1 MLEFDK
7 IIMSMDDIVTIIDE
21 CILDLNSPFSFY
33 VNGKLAREISE
44 YLYFFYGMT
53 DAEFDGEFNSEFND
67 SDEYLITS
75 ITKTYEDDYRI
86 FIGLVRYDG
95 ILLKNENNGAAYIF
109 LDSLKLKEIDERV
122 KVDRIYIC
130 EYVEIEDDEECECNN
145 DCGLA
150 TLLLAQKGEFVV
162 DMADAITDVS
172 KKIDN
177 ITCLGF
183 DRNIKYE
190 IQQDLYNITV
200 KLAEYQED

>member
-7 IIMSMDDIVTIIDE
+7 RIMSMDDIVTIIDE

-44 YLYFFYGMT
+44 YLHFFYDLT
-53 DAEFDGEFNSEFND
+53 DDEFDGEFND
-67 SDEYLITS
+67 SDEYLVSS
-75 ITKTYEDDYRI
+75 ISKIDKDDYQI
-86 FIGLVRYDG
+86 FIEPIRHDG
-95 ILLKNENNGAAYIF
+95 ILLEIENNGVAYIF
-109 LDSLKLKEIDERV
+109 LNTLTLKEIDERV

-130 EYVEIEDDEECECNN
+130 EYVELEDDEECACNN

-150 TLLLAQKGEFVV
+150 TFLLAQKGEFVV

-177 ITCLGF
+177 IIYF
-183 DRNIKYE
+183 DRNIKNE
-190 IQQDLYNITV
+190 LKQDLYNITV
-200 KLAEYQED
+200 KLVEYQED